1 MRRVLTAFAAAAVCL
16 GLPLSAF
23 AQDAVVMNTEVPS
36 GAPIVDM
43 GTMGTA
49 DLSGYHV
56 VAQADYL
63 HWWVRGTSLPPIV
76 TTGSTTDARPGVI
89 GQPGTSVIY
98 GGDRLNYD
106 DMNGGRFGLMLEGD
120 CMSYDISY
128 FTMSPRSTRF
138 GASSDSTGNPVIAVP
153 FNSTAPAGTPGIPTG
168 ESVFTIANAN
178 IPANG
183 SISVDS
189 RLEVWGTEANAYWNW
204 RRNDSGRTDF
214 LLGFRYVQLKNDFD
228 INGQT
233 TLPVVPAGLTESIN
247 DTFQTQNQFY
257 GINIGA
263 KTHQRLYGNLNLD
276 VSAKV
281 ALGVMDEQI
290 DIHGIRTAPGFDPQL
305 SGFFANSGN
314 SGNTTHDVFAAVPEL
329 QVRLSYDLTSWFRV
343 YGGYDLFYMSSVAM
357 ASDQINRNINP
368 TFIPN
373 PAFGP
378 PVGVNSPLRN
388 DKKTDFLA
396 NGLTFGCEL
405 SF

>member
-1 MRRVLTAFAAAAVCL
+1 MRKVLMAFAAAAVCL
-16 GLPLSAF
+16 GVPVFAF
-23 AQDAVVMNTEVPS
+23 AQDTVVAGTAEIPS
-36 GAPIVDM
+36 GAPLIE
-43 GTMGTA
+43 MGTA
-49 DLSGYHV
+49 DLSSCHL

-63 HWWVRGTSLPPIV
+63 HWWVRGNNIPPIV
-76 TTGSTTDARPGVI
+76 TTGSTGDARPGVI
-89 GQPGTSVIY
+89 GQPGTSVQF
-98 GGDRLNYD
+98 GGDRLNYND
-106 DMNGGRFGLMLEGD
+106 LNGGRFGLLLEGNQL
-120 CMSYDISY
+120 SYDVSY
-128 FTMSPRSTRF
+128 FNMSPRTSRY

-168 ESVFTIANAN
+168 EAVFAIADAN

-183 SISVDS
+183 SISVSS
-189 RLEVWGTEANAYWNW
+189 RLEVWGAETNAYWNW
-204 RRNDSGRTDF
+204 RRNDSGRTDL
-214 LLGFRYVQLKNDFD
+214 LLGFRYVEVKNNFL
-228 INGQT
+228 INAT
-233 TLPVVPAGLTESIN
+233 TTNPLATETIN

-257 GINIGA
+257 GVNIGA
-263 KTHQRLYGNLNLD
+263 KTHRQLYGNLSAD

-314 SGNTTHDVFAAVPEL
+314 SGTTTHDVFAAVPEL
-329 QVRLSYDLTSWFRV
+329 QVRLSYDLTTWFRV

-357 ASDQINRNINP
+357 AGDQLNRNINP

-378 PVGVNSPLRN
+378 PVGLNSPIRS

-396 NGLTFGCEL
+396 NGVTFGFEL